1 MKDKIVIDLTK
12 IMDEMFDAA
21 QSVKDSFEKGDFD
34 FSNWEDKMRDFTG
47 HNKDRGK
54 GPFHDHGRG
63 PGRRQ
68 NSGAWDDNMDFYPT
82 YSYPPMNVYLSK
94 EREMVFE
101 FAMAGFDESSI
112 DLQFLGDYMVF
123 SAKIPEV
130 KEDEEGDESVK
141 YFKRRL
147 KMKDIKEQQYYVPE
161 DKFDREKVSA
171 RFRNGVLKVVIPA
184 KEEFQTKEGVKIQ
197 ILGEDD

>member
-21 QSVKDSFEKGDFD
+21 QSFKDSFEKGDFD
-34 FSNWEDKMRDFTG
+34 FSNWEDKVRDFADQYSEG
-47 HNKDRGK
+47 DRHRHQGRR
-54 GPFHDHGRG
+54 RG
-63 PGRRQ
+63 PGPERRA
-68 NSGAWDDNMDFYPT
+68 GWDDNMDFYPT

-94 EREMVFE
+94 EREMIFE
-101 FAMAGFDESSI
+101 FAMAGFDENSI
-112 DLQFLGDYMVF
+112 DLQFVGDYMVF

-130 KEDEEGDESVK
+130 NEEDDADDGVK

-161 DKFDREKVSA
+161 EKFDRDKVSA
-171 RFRNGVLKVVIPA
+171 RFRNGVLKVVIPP
-184 KEEFQTKEGVKIQ
+184 KEEFQTKEGIKIQ